1 MPFKSIEEGWS
12 GCRVFP
18 FMRYVAKDIPL
29 CAYFSPHK
37 QKCCRTQLQSSR
49 EPGKER
55 ALIWAAES
63 CKALCWNWSRCRA
76 PPPQL
81 WWSQTSCVSVS
92 TWHLHQQRPWLWL
105 LILAL
110 FSLQRWMYGD
120 CPAQK
125 NNDASCSV
133 EQAVVRYSSTANL
146 LFYVTFLL
154 KLRAW
159 KEGWSY
165 S

>member
-76 PPPQL
+76 PPPSSDDHKHPVCLFQHGIFINSVLGCGCWYWLYFHCRGGCMGIAQL
-81 WWSQTSCVSVS
+81 RKTMMLPALWSRQWWGTAALQTSFFMS
-92 TWHLHQQRPWLWL
+92 P
-105 LILAL
+105 
-110 FSLQRWMYGD
+110 
-120 CPAQK
+120 
-125 NNDASCSV
+125 SC
-133 EQAVVRYSSTANL
+133 
-146 LFYVTFLL
+146 
-154 KLRAW
+154 
-159 KEGWSY
+159 
-165 S
+165 